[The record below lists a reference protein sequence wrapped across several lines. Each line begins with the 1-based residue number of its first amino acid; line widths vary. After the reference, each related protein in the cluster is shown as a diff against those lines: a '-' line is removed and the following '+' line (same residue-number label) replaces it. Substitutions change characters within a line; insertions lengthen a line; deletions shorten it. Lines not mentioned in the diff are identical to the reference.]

1 MLPNSTRIDCSNDTD
16 AVGRYIWREN
26 GVRNGR
32 CCGIDFEQAKQNAV
46 CDDDDFVCVC
56 NGNDFVCEAAKV
68 STYVPYAYDAVIALA
83 HGLDKLVKEGYS
95 ADQMTASR
103 LSRAIRESSFVGATG
118 PVLFDENGDRS
129 IDDATYIVYNYQ
141 GKDGKYGF
149 EEVGHIINERFVR
162 CPRCPNITFHDGS
175 HLRPDVRRTVRETQ
189 RDALCSWLLARAS
202 SLRYMHLSSR
212 RFYILMRAVC
222 NLSMHV

>member
-1 MLPNSTRIDCSNDTD
+1 MLSNGKRTDCSD
-16 AVGRYIWREN
+16 ARDATGNYIWREN
-26 GVRNGR
+26 GAENGR
-32 CCGIDFEQAKQNAV
+32 CCGIDFEQAKRKR
-46 CDDDDFVCVC
+46 DEGVC
-56 NGNDFVCEAAKV
+56 NDEDVCEVTKL
-68 STYVPYAYDAVIALA
+68 SGHVPYAYDAAIALA
-83 HGLDKLVKEGYS
+83 LGLDKLVKEGVTPNE
-95 ADQMTASR
+95 MTASR
-103 LSRAIRESSFVGATG
+103 LSRAIRESSFEGATG

-141 GKDGKYGF
+141 EKNGKYGF